1 MRPVAFRPLT
11 ACLLAV
17 MVLGGCEPDRQS
29 ESRLDGLLVLSGS
42 TGGTELRAWTEQDA
56 GTPIDIPDGTTWVS
70 AGRADV
76 LALAFADGTLR
87 ISDPIRPD
95 RDPTWETVGATLS
108 TGDEAVGPFWF
119 PVWDPDGGR
128 LATVA
133 GDFDADPR
141 LAIIDPSDGTA
152 SEVELGR
159 PVSYA
164 PPAWVGPDLVAIVI
178 ETPGA
183 TTSLL
188 VDTAAGTVTDGPPGA
203 RLLATSADGT
213 TLAAAEGGTESWR
226 IEIRSTTAWLDGGA
240 AILAVVDPPPDAV
253 AAISM
258 ALDARGDR
266 LAVAWIQRDDAIAV
280 AIYDGSLDWKRV
292 PGPATDDAAGAVLAW
307 FR

>member
-1 MRPVAFRPLT
+1 MRPVASRPLAA

-42 TGGTELRAWTEQDA
+42 TRGTELRAWTEQDA
-56 GTPIDIPDGTTWVS
+56 GAPIDIPDGTTWVS

-76 LALAFADGTLR
+76 LALALADGSLR

-95 RDPTWETVGATLS
+95 RDPTWETAGATLS

-141 LAIIDPSDGTA
+141 LTIIDPSDGTA

-164 PPAWVGPDLVAIVI
+164 PPTWVGPDLVAVV
-178 ETPGA
+178 TGTDDGP
-183 TTSLL
+183 TSVL
-188 VDTAAGTVTDGPPGA
+188 VDTEAGTVTAGPAGA

-213 TLAAAEGGTESWR
+213 TLAAAEGGSQR

-258 ALDARGDR
+258 ALDPSGDR

-280 AIYDGSLDWKRV
+280 AIYDGSLDWKSV